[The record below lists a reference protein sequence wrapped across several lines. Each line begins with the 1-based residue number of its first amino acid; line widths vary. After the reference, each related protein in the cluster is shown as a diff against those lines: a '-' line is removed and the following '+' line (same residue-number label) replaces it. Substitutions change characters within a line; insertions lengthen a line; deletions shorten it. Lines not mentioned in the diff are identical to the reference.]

1 MSLRTNRK
9 TAATVTTY
17 FVKVGKAPLRRLF
30 LSIQLLLFPSISIYV
45 CLSLLLLF
53 SKFQPAKHALH
64 RQRDTLDMLFIASYS
79 YVIFFV
85 GQETIGVRSQTFHLH
100 QKHSAFCPCWMS
112 LVRHRWSDGGMWEA
126 GFRAAGAQRLS
137 GWQNG
142 WNKVICLNCS
152 DIISGHIMWHIIITW
167 LHLVLTLK
175 DGAN

>member
-30 LSIQLLLFPSISIYV
+30 LSIQLFLCFYFHLF
-45 CLSLLLLF
+45 LF
-53 SKFQPAKHALH
+53 MFAYLFCSCSPNSKPAKHALH

-85 GQETIGVRSQTFHLH
+85 EQETIGVRSQTFHLH

-137 GWQNG
+137 GWRSVQR
-142 WNKVICLNCS
+142 WNRTDGIKSFVWIA
-152 DIISGHIMWHIIITW
+152 
-167 LHLVLTLK
+167 LT
-175 DGAN
+175 